1 MPRALLK
8 RMVEAG
14 YDGRRHGKRWYGDD
28 IE

>member
-14 YDGRRHGKRWYGDD
+14 YDGRRNGKRWHAYDS
-28 IE
+28 E